1 MKKLLKFEYL
11 KFITTKKNW
20 ILSLFLVL
28 LTLLNVYSSN
38 QVSNN
43 TVINLNNSLN
53 EQINMLN
60 SEKSRA
66 EADLESEGIDSNT
79 KESIETYV
87 DNSKKTIE
95 RYEDQVSAI
104 SNNDFQ
110 KYWSIEKENLAA
122 ISGNSML
129 GESELLEITKQY
141 MKLDYISS
149 NEIIYEKNEMM
160 PNKSWSF
167 SPDFLSLQSSFISLI
182 ILIMILGDIVSKDF
196 ESNYRF
202 LYTTL
207 FKRKKKIIASKLI
220 VGLSFFTG
228 IFLVQSV
235 LVYLFQGFLNG
246 FGTSAYPV
254 VLGNK
259 LGALEIVSV
268 LEFYFKF
275 SLYYLVLLLFLSSL
289 SCLLGLLIKKNTL
302 VIGIMSVVY
311 LAVYYLKDNPIIQNI
326 SKYNPITYMDVYAI
340 SRYSDSVLTKGSYL
354 IGIVYL
360 LSLSFIFILVSFR
373 LSKDYY

>member
-11 KFITTKKNW
+11 KFIKTKKNW
-20 ILSLFLVL
+20 ILSLFFVL
-28 LTLLNVYSSN
+28 FTLINVYSSN
-38 QVSNN
+38 QVSND
-43 TVINLNNSLN
+43 TVTNLKNSLN

-60 SEKSRA
+60 SEKLRA
-66 EADLESEGIDSNT
+66 ESDLDSDSIDSNT
-79 KESIETYV
+79 KESIESYI
-87 DNSKKTIE
+87 DNTKKTIE
-95 RYEDQVSAI
+95 RYDHQVSAI
-104 SNNDFQ
+104 NNNDFQ
-110 KYWSIEKENLAA
+110 KYWSIEKENLAS

-149 NEIIYEKNEMM
+149 NEIKYEKNEMM

-207 FKRKKKIIASKLI
+207 FKRKKKIITSKLI
-220 VGLSFFTG
+220 VGISFFTG
-228 IFLVQSV
+228 VFLVQSV
-235 LVYLFQGFLNG
+235 LVYLLQGFLNG
-246 FGTSAYPV
+246 FGISSYPI
-254 VLGNK
+254 VLGNT
-259 LGALEIVSV
+259 LESLEIISV
-268 LEFYFKF
+268 LEFYAKF
-275 SLYYLVLLLFLSSL
+275 LLYYLVLLLFLTSA
-289 SCLLGLLIKKNTL
+289 SCLLGLFIKKNTL

-326 SKYNPITYMDVYAI
+326 SKYNPITYMDVYAV
-340 SRYSDSVLTKGSYL
+340 SRYSDSIFTKDSYL
-354 IGIVYL
+354 IGMLYL
-360 LSLSFIFILVSFR
+360 LALSFVFILVSFR

>member
-11 KFITTKKNW
+11 KFIKTKKNW
-20 ILSLFLVL
+20 ILSLFFVL
-28 LTLLNVYSSN
+28 FTLINVYSSN
-38 QVSNN
+38 QVSND
-43 TVINLNNSLN
+43 TVTNLKNSLN

-60 SEKSRA
+60 SEKLRA
-66 EADLESEGIDSNT
+66 ESDLDSDSIDSNT
-79 KESIETYV
+79 KESIESYI
-87 DNSKKTIE
+87 DNTKKTIE
-95 RYEDQVSAI
+95 RYDHQVSAI
-104 SNNDFQ
+104 NNNDFQ
-110 KYWSIEKENLAA
+110 KYWSIEKENLAS

-149 NEIIYEKNEMM
+149 NEIKYEKNEMM

-207 FKRKKKIIASKLI
+207 FKRKKKIITSKLI
-220 VGLSFFTG
+220 VGISFFTG
-228 IFLVQSV
+228 VFLVQSV
-235 LVYLFQGFLNG
+235 LVYLLQGFLNG
-246 FGTSAYPV
+246 FGISSYPI
-254 VLGNK
+254 VLGNT
-259 LGALEIVSV
+259 LESLEIISV
-268 LEFYFKF
+268 LEFYAKF
-275 SLYYLVLLLFLSSL
+275 LLYYLVLLLFLTSA
-289 SCLLGLLIKKNTL
+289 SCLLGLFIKKNTL

-326 SKYNPITYMDVYAI
+326 SKYNPITYMDVYAV
-340 SRYSDSVLTKGSYL
+340 SRYSDSIFTKGSYL
-354 IGIVYL
+354 IGMLYL
-360 LSLSFIFILVSFR
+360 LALSFVFILVSFR

>member
-11 KFITTKKNW
+11 KFIKTKKNW

-66 EADLESEGIDSNT
+66 EADLESDGIDSNT

-104 SNNDFQ
+104 NNNDFQ
-110 KYWSIEKENLAA
+110 KYWSIEKENLVA

-149 NEIIYEKNEMM
+149 NEIKYEKNEMM

-207 FKRKKKIIASKLI
+207 FKQKKKIIASKLI

-228 IFLVQSV
+228 VFLIQSV
-235 LVYLFQGFLNG
+235 LVYLLQGFLNG

-259 LGALEIVSV
+259 LGTLEIVSV

-275 SLYYLVLLLFLSSL
+275 SLYYLVLLLFLASL
-289 SCLLGLLIKKNTL
+289 ACLLGFLIKKNTL

-340 SRYSDSVLTKGSYL
+340 SRYSHSILTKGSYL
-354 IGIVYL
+354 IGIIYL

>member
-87 DNSKKTIE
+87 DNSKKSIE

-235 LVYLFQGFLNG
+235 LVYLLQGFLNG

-268 LEFYFKF
+268 LEFYLKF

>member
-87 DNSKKTIE
+87 DNSKKSIE

-235 LVYLFQGFLNG
+235 LVYLLQGFLNG

>member
-1 MKKLLKFEYL
+1 
-11 KFITTKKNW
+11 
-20 ILSLFLVL
+20 
-28 LTLLNVYSSN
+28 
-38 QVSNN
+38 
-43 TVINLNNSLN
+43 
-53 EQINMLN
+53 MLN

-87 DNSKKTIE
+87 DNSKKSIE

-235 LVYLFQGFLNG
+235 LVYLLQGFLNG

>member
-11 KFITTKKNW
+11 KFIKTKKNW
-20 ILSLFLVL
+20 ILSLFFVL
-28 LTLLNVYSSN
+28 FTLINVYSSN

-43 TVINLNNSLN
+43 TVTNLKNSLN

-60 SEKSRA
+60 SEKLRA
-66 EADLESEGIDSNT
+66 ESDLDSDSIDSNT
-79 KESIETYV
+79 KESIESYI
-87 DNSKKTIE
+87 DNTKKTIE
-95 RYEDQVSAI
+95 RYDHQVSAI
-104 SNNDFQ
+104 NNNDFQ
-110 KYWSIEKENLAA
+110 KYWSIEKENLAS

-149 NEIIYEKNEMM
+149 NEIKYEKNEMM

-207 FKRKKKIIASKLI
+207 FKRKKKIITSKLI
-220 VGLSFFTG
+220 VGVSFFTG

-235 LVYLFQGFLNG
+235 LVYLLQGFLNG
-246 FGTSAYPV
+246 FGISSYPI
-254 VLGNK
+254 VLGNT
-259 LGALEIVSV
+259 LESLEIISV
-268 LEFYFKF
+268 LEFYAKF
-275 SLYYLVLLLFLSSL
+275 LLYYLVLLLFLTSA
-289 SCLLGLLIKKNTL
+289 SCLLGLFIKKNTL

-326 SKYNPITYMDVYAI
+326 SKYNPITYMDVYAV
-340 SRYSDSVLTKGSYL
+340 SRYSDSIFTKGSYL
-354 IGIVYL
+354 IGMLYL
-360 LSLSFIFILVSFR
+360 LALSFVFILVSFR

>member
-66 EADLESEGIDSNT
+66 EADLESEDIDSNT

-235 LVYLFQGFLNG
+235 LVYLLQGFLNG

-259 LGALEIVSV
+259 LGSLEIVSV

>member
-11 KFITTKKNW
+11 KFIKTKKNW

-66 EADLESEGIDSNT
+66 EADLESDGIDSNT

-104 SNNDFQ
+104 NNNDFQ
-110 KYWSIEKENLAA
+110 KYWSIEKENLVA

-149 NEIIYEKNEMM
+149 NEIKYEKNEMM

-207 FKRKKKIIASKLI
+207 FKQKKKIIASKLI

-228 IFLVQSV
+228 IFLIQSV
-235 LVYLFQGFLNG
+235 LVYLLQGFLNG

-259 LGALEIVSV
+259 LGTLEIVSV

-275 SLYYLVLLLFLSSL
+275 SLYYLVLLLFLASL
-289 SCLLGLLIKKNTL
+289 ACLLGFLIKKNTL

-340 SRYSDSVLTKGSYL
+340 SRYSDSILTKGSYL
-354 IGIVYL
+354 IGIIYL
-360 LSLSFIFILVSFR
+360 LSLSFIFILASFR